1 MDREFFQLGVVE
13 DLNLGWG
20 LFVVAPGS
28 LSLAERQ
35 PGKLVSARTQG
46 FKSLSRRHLSQP
58 RGTTGFLPMY
68 KVKVLTGNQS
78 EQEKK
83 FGR

>member
-1 MDREFFQLGVVE
+1 MEVIKRCGAGPEQSMVAVVE

-46 FKSLSRRHLSQP
+46 FKSLSRRHLYPAS
-58 RGTTGFLPMY
+58 G
-68 KVKVLTGNQS
+68 VKVFSGCVGGLDA
-78 EQEKK
+78 
-83 FGR
+83 FL